1 MKRLIQ
7 QTLVLAGIL
16 FLATSCLDI
25 QESIYMRN
33 DGSGKFAITVDLEGM
48 QNLIRLAE
56 QFSGEQTSE
65 QDVMEEVDIN
75 FEDLRQKL
83 EEQEGIS
90 QVKTIREN
98 NNSLLGIAFEFE
110 DVAALNRALK
120 EINDSKEP
128 KTDYFA
134 FERGQLKR
142 LNTLGIEEQVQR
154 KMETD
159 IDISIDGV
167 MLSSL
172 LEDMS
177 YTTKYTFEK
186 PVKETSNPASKI
198 TNEGRTVSL
207 TYYFFND
214 KNGTNSLENN
224 ISF

>member
-7 QTLVLAGIL
+7 QTLVFAGIL
-16 FLATSCLDI
+16 CLASSCLDI

-48 QNLIRLAE
+48 ESLLQLAE
-56 QFSGEQTSE
+56 QLSGEEASE
-65 QDVMEEVDIN
+65 QDVMDEVDIN
-75 FEDLRQKL
+75 FKDLHQKL
-83 EEQEGIS
+83 EAQEGIS

-98 NNSLLGIAFEFE
+98 NNRLLGIAFEFD
-110 DVAALNRALK
+110 DVAALNKALK

-128 KTDYFA
+128 KTEYFS
-134 FERGQLKR
+134 FEKGQLKR

-159 IDISIDGV
+159 IDVSIDGV
-167 MLSSL
+167 MLSSFL
-172 LEDMS
+172 KDMS

-186 PVKETSNPASKI
+186 PVKGTSNPAAKVS
-198 TNEGRTVSL
+198 NEGRTVSL

-224 ISF
+224 ITF